1 MLVYTVHT
9 HILHIF
15 IYILILY
22 TYNIWIDR
30 LHFNIAVKKQIL
42 HLSTQ
47 KKLNV
52 TLSFSISQQP
62 LFNT

>member
-9 HILHIF
+9 QILHIF

-22 TYNIWIDR
+22 TGNIWIDR

-52 TLSFSISQQP
+52 SLSFSISQQP